1 MDRLIQYFIH
11 VGDATSQ
18 LINTAVLFSNNPNES
33 VSGRAYRL
41 NDEEGWKQAEKA
53 INFVFKRWGD
63 DHCKQAF
70 LNDLSRARQLLGK
83 KEKEE

>member
-18 LINTAVLFSNNPNES
+18 LINTAVLLSNNPNES

-41 NDEEGWKQAEKA
+41 NDEQGWKQAEKA
-53 INFVFKRWGD
+53 INFVFKHWGD